1 MIEKRCWSFP
11 TPFPYIRIRL
21 KGNDKMENWVLL
33 RKGADFAHISE
44 KFHISPRIASL
55 IRNRDVI
62 GDEAIAKYLNGTI
75 ADLYDGM
82 LMKDMDK
89 AVNVLV
95 ERIRAGKRIRV
106 IGDYDIDGIQSTYI
120 LLEGFRYLGADVD
133 SDIPDRM
140 KDGYGLNRHL
150 IDRALDADVD
160 TIVTCDNGI
169 AAAEEI
175 AYAKSMG
182 MTVVV
187 TDHHEV
193 PYREEEGE
201 RAYLLPEAD
210 AVVDPKRADCLY
222 PFKGLCG
229 AAVAYKLVEALAEA
243 MDSDVCELDYLMEN
257 VAIATVGDVVDLVDE
272 NRIFVKQGLEMLKR
286 TKNKGLKALIECTG
300 VNAVNLNTYHIGFVL
315 GPCMNASGR
324 LDTAKRA
331 LELLE
336 ARTQKEADVLAGD
349 LKALN
354 DSRKDMTAQAVE
366 EAFIQVE
373 NTEIR
378 DDDVLVIY
386 LPQCH
391 ESLAGIVA
399 GRVREK
405 YYRPVFV
412 LTRAQEGLKGSGRSI
427 ETWHMYE
434 GLNRCAHLLTRF
446 GGHKMAAGLSLPEEN
461 LEQFRQEIN
470 RKSQLSEEDLVEKI
484 QIDMQLPFSAVTEK
498 FVGDIKVL
506 EPFGKANAKP
516 LFAERKVHVLG
527 ARILGKNRNVLK
539 LRVEDTNGTGID
551 AMYFGDIEGFLNYI
565 KQKFGDRAYQ
575 DMLSG
580 RNVPRNRAEK
590 GIEMAFT
597 YYPDINEYQGIKTPQ
612 IVIQNYK

>member
-1 MIEKRCWSFP
+1 
-11 TPFPYIRIRL
+11 
-21 KGNDKMENWVLL
+21 MENWVLL
-33 RKGADFAHISE
+33 RKGADFQHISE
-44 KFHISPRIASL
+44 KFHISPRVASL

-62 GDEAIAKYLNGTI
+62 GDDAIEKYLNGTI

-89 AVNVLV
+89 AVAVLG
-95 ERIRAGKRIRV
+95 EKIKENAKIRI

-120 LLEGFRYLGADVD
+120 LLEGFRMLGADVD

-140 KDGYGLNRHL
+140 KDGYGLNRNL
-150 IDRALDADVD
+150 IDRALEADVD
-160 TIVTCDNGI
+160 TIITCDNGI

-182 MTVVV
+182 MTIVV

-193 PYREEEGE
+193 PYTEIGVGR
-201 RAYLLPEAD
+201 RYILPEAD
-210 AVVDPKRADCLY
+210 AVVDPKQEDCTY

-229 AAVAYKLVEALAEA
+229 AAVAYKLVEALMEA
-243 MDSDVCELDYLMEN
+243 MGKDAEDADYLMEN
-257 VAIATVGDVVDLVDE
+257 VAIATIGDVMDLVDE
-272 NRIFVKQGLEMLKR
+272 NRIFVKQGLDMLKR
-286 TKNKGLKALIECTG
+286 TENLGLKALMGCTG
-300 VNAVNLNTYHIGFVL
+300 VNVDKLSPYHIGFVI

-336 ARTQKEADVLAGD
+336 AKKVAEADLLAGD

-373 NTEIR
+373 NSELK
-378 DDDVLVIY
+378 DADVLVVY
-386 LPQCH
+386 LPECH

-399 GRVREK
+399 GRIREK

-412 LTRAQEGLKGSGRSI
+412 LTKGAEGLKGSGRSI

-434 GLNRCAHLLTRF
+434 GLNRVKHLLSKF
-446 GGHKMAAGLSLPEEN
+446 GGHKMAAGLSMPEEN
-461 LEQFRQEIN
+461 LEQFRKEIN
-470 RKSQLSEEDLVEKI
+470 EKSGITPEDLNEKI
-484 QIDMQLPFSAVTEK
+484 AIDMQLPFECVNEK
-498 FVGDIKVL
+498 FIGELAVL
-506 EPFGKANAKP
+506 EPFGKGNARP
-516 LFAERKVHVLG
+516 VFAERQVQVES
-527 ARILGKNRNVLK
+527 ARILGKNKNVLK
-539 LRVEDTNGTGID
+539 LQVKDLHGTRMD
-551 AMYFGDIEGFLNYI
+551 AMYFGDVNTFVEYVRE
-565 KQKFGDRAYQ
+565 KFGDIACECLLR
-575 DMLSG
+575 G
-580 RNVPRNRAEK
+580 HGH
-590 GIEMAFT
+590 GIVMAFT
-597 YYPDINEYQGIKTPQ
+597 YYPDINEYQGVRTPQ

>member
-1 MIEKRCWSFP
+1 
-11 TPFPYIRIRL
+11 
-21 KGNDKMENWVLL
+21 MENWVLL

-300 VNAVNLNTYHIGFVL
+300 VNAANLNTYHIGFVL

-470 RKSQLSEEDLVEKI
+470 RTSQLSEEDLVEKI

-580 RNVPRNRAEK
+580 RNAPRNRAEK